1 MANCTYRFTDADG
14 KEQVIEGQAA
24 FKAYLASGG
33 LEHLLPSRAVEKAD
47 EGSPFT
53 VAFSNKQ
60 TPVSEWPETEKHIG
74 RVTSYEAKPGEFIT
88 VLRLANM
95 EGLDNANAAS
105 VEGLYTYLSMVDD
118 RESAAGG
125 EAKDSDTIY
134 AYKVQVPEKG
144 FKEYAAN
151 RGGKA
156 IGLQDEVTGAGRMPA
171 KWGGFWYSFPV
182 GTKAELLGSI
192 PLATARSTLKE
203 MADSDNFD
211 YAGSELGAKALY
223 AAFNTESS
231 PLFSRS
237 QNVPELEPED
247 VLKPST
253 IAAAEAAIKRYK
265 KAEAPDTLTAKQR
278 ADGEALLK
286 PMFDGATRNKAD
298 FDKTL
303 DQIAEGLGGYAK
315 KPGIKGLT
323 RAVTKLITENGNDPT
338 TMKDLLRGTIVVN
351 TFQEAQEAINQIG
364 KAYTFDRIKNRLAV
378 DLTSPDGTVLKGV
391 PLSTGYQDI
400 LTNVTLEDGTVAEI
414 QISTPEMLAA
424 KHLGHEVYA
433 FTREMPESPIKAKMV
448 DLQKQIYSE
457 GYDAYLA
464 REAKALKTRS
474 NSALSTGSP
483 FSRTSEGLRG
493 SGAGN
498 QAVAERQPGATVTGT
513 SFQSKNMVPGG
524 KDLKSKSMSP
534 SIPES
539 IGINVNQDGNNK
551 YADKIVD
558 GEKTLETRASD
569 SLRPYVGK
577 RVAIVRTGEGP
588 AKAIGAV
595 TIGEPIKV
603 TTQKQFDQYR
613 NQTLVP
619 KDSKFDIAPGGVKY
633 LYPLENPVRYE
644 TERDVGQGIV
654 ARKVIVPVTRAAQK
668 NAAASRVDNVSAD
681 RFKRTEQLQ
690 QAVADLQ
697 DGKITRTEYNRMVD
711 QVRPVYPY
719 KEVPAV
725 TAVKDARYA
734 LATGKGQ
741 SPEKAA
747 KYGLPAMTF
756 KQGDWAQ
763 LRLDIPS
770 YQLHDTW
777 VVSVHT
783 PKSTNREVQA
793 AYDAGPVVG
802 YESVAALK
810 DVTFGMNQKAA
821 AKIATGTAKG
831 TIATMLGKWSPISRA
846 DAKARAD
853 AALNDPAWVQ
863 VGMDP
868 FRHSYFYNRDTMQ
881 PIVRADEVIQIGPL
895 VLAKN
900 PGYSEDVDIT
910 GAPFAFSKR
919 EEIVQIADDAARQA
933 VFLQQKAEEA
943 GYKTVDDFVDNDYN
957 KFVEAAKQWREE
969 NPAEMMFQKR
979 QTNPPE
985 LKRWFRDSKAVD
997 ANGEPMVLY
1006 RGEHGESGDMDFQ
1019 SRVASLSFGTK
1030 ELANLY
1036 AEKPN
1041 RFGDRTVNPRVIP
1054 VYVRIENPLINTPN
1068 DPFIELGDVIDKL
1081 GMDVAKS
1088 AAHKL
1093 YDDIYNSG
1101 PWFSTYSE
1109 KYEGI
1114 DALIKKDPEALRNL
1128 YVLAWKFFDDFE
1140 FVNAAKKAGYD
1151 GAIHAEYG
1159 AHSENEQGAEY
1170 KVFDQSQVKSAIG
1183 NNGEFDE
1190 NNPDIRFARKP
1201 LGRETEGWIF
1211 SRDELGRFR
1220 FGAGAKAYRYA
1231 ADVANI
1237 VLGKINL
1244 KPVSPELSRALR
1256 KMRVEID
1263 KAQNLTVDVAKN
1275 LKDLPKQER
1284 DMISD
1289 VIEGELKAGIRPP
1302 KRVLEL
1308 AASMQSIMS
1317 EQTAELVRLGMLS
1330 PQAAGRWDGKY
1341 LPRFYEQKL
1350 GDETKAW
1357 MKAVKNLLARKTTMQ
1372 GIRGSSLKARGMFQN
1387 VPVAELDDWT
1397 NEGWQVRD
1405 DNFDPAVDDT
1415 ITIWRDYTRDE
1426 RDDMGE
1432 IRDAMFRFV
1441 MGYNK
1446 SQRDIALGR
1455 LYENLAANY
1464 GKKREEPG
1472 YVQVP
1477 ATKVED
1483 TMVPRYGK
1491 LAGKWVP
1498 KEILH
1503 QLEGFDQSMQNDL
1516 IKIYLK
1522 GLSMWKEGK
1531 TVLNPVAHAN
1541 NVLSNLTMAHFA
1553 GVSYWDTHKYVG
1565 AIADLVKGKAMV
1577 DEAREAGLFGA
1588 TFDRAELMK
1597 VMPEELKAMAQMT
1610 ESAVARNVDRLWNAL
1625 SLFLRKPMGA
1635 AYGAEDEFFRYMIYR
1650 DARNRGLGVDD
1661 SVDYAQKYIFT
1672 YDDLPKTARIIRD
1685 MPLGL
1690 PFFSYTFKAIPALA
1704 NTALEHPFR
1713 YAAPAVAL
1721 YTANAMMYAMAASLG
1736 GGDDEDWWTVIRRY
1750 MTDEE
1755 FRNKAKAMEKQER
1768 QFLPDWMKGASLSL
1782 GTEKTI
1788 RLGMD
1793 DVTNLPVFLDVS
1805 RIFPG
1810 GDLFD
1815 AHNNAGGVPM
1825 LAPLTPNNPILTS
1838 IVALSYNKDTF
1849 RNKEITL
1856 KTDTDAE
1863 AAQKRAA
1870 WAWKQVTPAI
1880 SLGNTL
1886 FERAMNVIA
1895 NSTGEPV
1902 DVGLAE
1908 YTGIGADGL
1917 PIQPK
1922 YAAMQTV
1929 GIKARP
1935 IDLDTS
1941 EKIQESQTKAMIRDL
1956 DTQMRKLKR
1965 LEGKGAITPETSER
1979 EREKLRQKKQFLKE
1993 GLTVEGEE
2001 KD

>member
-1 MANCTYRFTDADG
+1 
-14 KEQVIEGQAA
+14 
-24 FKAYLASGG
+24 
-33 LEHLLPSRAVEKAD
+33 
-47 EGSPFT
+47 
-53 VAFSNKQ
+53 
-60 TPVSEWPETEKHIG
+60 
-74 RVTSYEAKPGEFIT
+74 
-88 VLRLANM
+88 
-95 EGLDNANAAS
+95 
-105 VEGLYTYLSMVDD
+105 
-118 RESAAGG
+118 
-125 EAKDSDTIY
+125 
-134 AYKVQVPEKG
+134 
-144 FKEYAAN
+144 
-151 RGGKA
+151 
-156 IGLQDEVTGAGRMPA
+156 
-171 KWGGFWYSFPV
+171 
-182 GTKAELLGSI
+182 
-192 PLATARSTLKE
+192 
-203 MADSDNFD
+203 
-211 YAGSELGAKALY
+211 
-223 AAFNTESS
+223 
-231 PLFSRS
+231 
-237 QNVPELEPED
+237 
-247 VLKPST
+247 
-253 IAAAEAAIKRYK
+253 
-265 KAEAPDTLTAKQR
+265 
-278 ADGEALLK
+278 
-286 PMFDGATRNKAD
+286 
-298 FDKTL
+298 
-303 DQIAEGLGGYAK
+303 
-315 KPGIKGLT
+315 
-323 RAVTKLITENGNDPT
+323 
-338 TMKDLLRGTIVVN
+338 
-351 TFQEAQEAINQIG
+351 
-364 KAYTFDRIKNRLAV
+364 
-378 DLTSPDGTVLKGV
+378 
-391 PLSTGYQDI
+391 
-400 LTNVTLEDGTVAEI
+400 
-414 QISTPEMLAA
+414 
-424 KHLGHEVYA
+424 
-433 FTREMPESPIKAKMV
+433 
-448 DLQKQIYSE
+448 
-457 GYDAYLA
+457 
-464 REAKALKTRS
+464 
-474 NSALSTGSP
+474 
-483 FSRTSEGLRG
+483 
-493 SGAGN
+493 
-498 QAVAERQPGATVTGT
+498 
-513 SFQSKNMVPGG
+513 
-524 KDLKSKSMSP
+524 
-534 SIPES
+534 
-539 IGINVNQDGNNK
+539 
-551 YADKIVD
+551 
-558 GEKTLETRASD
+558 
-569 SLRPYVGK
+569 
-577 RVAIVRTGEGP
+577 
-588 AKAIGAV
+588 
-595 TIGEPIKV
+595 
-603 TTQKQFDQYR
+603 
-613 NQTLVP
+613 
-619 KDSKFDIAPGGVKY
+619 
-633 LYPLENPVRYE
+633 
-644 TERDVGQGIV
+644 
-654 ARKVIVPVTRAAQK
+654 
-668 NAAASRVDNVSAD
+668 
-681 RFKRTEQLQ
+681 
-690 QAVADLQ
+690 
-697 DGKITRTEYNRMVD
+697 
-711 QVRPVYPY
+711 
-719 KEVPAV
+719 
-725 TAVKDARYA
+725 
-734 LATGKGQ
+734 
-741 SPEKAA
+741 
-747 KYGLPAMTF
+747 
-756 KQGDWAQ
+756 
-763 LRLDIPS
+763 
-770 YQLHDTW
+770 
-777 VVSVHT
+777 
-783 PKSTNREVQA
+783 
-793 AYDAGPVVG
+793 
-802 YESVAALK
+802 
-810 DVTFGMNQKAA
+810 
-821 AKIATGTAKG
+821 
-831 TIATMLGKWSPISRA
+831 
-846 DAKARAD
+846 
-853 AALNDPAWVQ
+853 
-863 VGMDP
+863 
-868 FRHSYFYNRDTMQ
+868 
-881 PIVRADEVIQIGPL
+881 
-895 VLAKN
+895 
-900 PGYSEDVDIT
+900 
-910 GAPFAFSKR
+910 
-919 EEIVQIADDAARQA
+919 
-933 VFLQQKAEEA
+933 
-943 GYKTVDDFVDNDYN
+943 
-957 KFVEAAKQWREE
+957 
-969 NPAEMMFQKR
+969 
-979 QTNPPE
+979 
-985 LKRWFRDSKAVD
+985 
-997 ANGEPMVLY
+997 
-1006 RGEHGESGDMDFQ
+1006 
-1019 SRVASLSFGTK
+1019 
-1030 ELANLY
+1030 
-1036 AEKPN
+1036 
-1041 RFGDRTVNPRVIP
+1041 
-1054 VYVRIENPLINTPN
+1054 
-1068 DPFIELGDVIDKL
+1068 
-1081 GMDVAKS
+1081 
-1088 AAHKL
+1088 
-1093 YDDIYNSG
+1093 
-1101 PWFSTYSE
+1101 
-1109 KYEGI
+1109 
-1114 DALIKKDPEALRNL
+1114 
-1128 YVLAWKFFDDFE
+1128 
-1140 FVNAAKKAGYD
+1140 
-1151 GAIHAEYG
+1151 
-1159 AHSENEQGAEY
+1159 
-1170 KVFDQSQVKSAIG
+1170 
-1183 NNGEFDE
+1183 
-1190 NNPDIRFARKP
+1190 
-1201 LGRETEGWIF
+1201 
-1211 SRDELGRFR
+1211 
-1220 FGAGAKAYRYA
+1220 
-1231 ADVANI
+1231 
-1237 VLGKINL
+1237 
-1244 KPVSPELSRALR
+1244 
-1256 KMRVEID
+1256 
-1263 KAQNLTVDVAKN
+1263 
-1275 LKDLPKQER
+1275 
-1284 DMISD
+1284 MISD

-1308 AASMQSIMS
+1308 AASMKSIMS
-1317 EQTAELVRLGMLS
+1317 EQTAELVRLGLLS

-1415 ITIWRDYTRDE
+1415 ITVWRDYSRKE

-1446 SQRDIALGR
+1446 TQRDISLGR
-1455 LYENLAANY
+1455 LYENLATNY

-1965 LEGKGAITPETSER
+1965 LEGIGAITPKTSER

>member
-14 KEQVIEGQAA
+14 NKRVIEGQAA
-24 FKAYLASGG
+24 FKAYLADGG
-33 LEHLLPSRAVEKAD
+33 LEYLLPGAAVSLSAKQKEPIYTHVVVDPQNNNKVMGRYQSASAARLGRD
-47 EGSPFT
+47 KLDNKYGGYRYQVQTIETGEP
-53 VAFSNKQ
+53 AFSQ
-60 TPVSEWPETEKHIG
+60 
-74 RVTSYEAKPGEFIT
+74 RVPK
-88 VLRLANM
+88 
-95 EGLDNANAAS
+95 
-105 VEGLYTYLSMVDD
+105 
-118 RESAAGG
+118 
-125 EAKDSDTIY
+125 
-134 AYKVQVPEKG
+134 
-144 FKEYAAN
+144 
-151 RGGKA
+151 
-156 IGLQDEVTGAGRMPA
+156 
-171 KWGGFWYSFPV
+171 
-182 GTKAELLGSI
+182 
-192 PLATARSTLKE
+192 
-203 MADSDNFD
+203 
-211 YAGSELGAKALY
+211 
-223 AAFNTESS
+223 
-231 PLFSRS
+231 
-237 QNVPELEPED
+237 LEPKD

-253 IAAAEAAIKRYK
+253 LAAAEAAIAKYK
-265 KAEAPDTLTAKQR
+265 KAETPDTLTAKQR
-278 ADGEALLK
+278 ADGAATLQPL
-286 PMFDGATRNKAD
+286 FDAATRNKAD
-298 FDKTL
+298 FDNTL

-315 KPGIKGLT
+315 KPGIKSVA

-364 KAYTFDRIKNRLAV
+364 KVYSFDRIKNRLAV
-378 DLTSPDGTVLKGV
+378 DLTSPDGAVLEGV

-400 LTNVTLEDGTVAEI
+400 LTNVTLEDGSIAEI

-424 KHLGHEVYA
+424 KNLGHDIYA
-433 FTREMPESPIKAKMV
+433 FEREMPNSPVKTKMV

-457 GYDAYLA
+457 GYSGYLA

-474 NSALSTGSP
+474 KAALSTGSA

-498 QAVAERQPGATVTGT
+498 QAVAESQLGATVTGT
-513 SFQSKNMVPGG
+513 SFQSKNIVPGG

-603 TTQKQFDQYR
+603 TTQKQFDKYR
-613 NQTLVP
+613 DQTLVP

-668 NAAASRVDNVSAD
+668 NAAASRVGNVSAD

-831 TIATMLGKWSPISRA
+831 TIATMLGKWSPISKA

-853 AALNDPAWVQ
+853 AAINDPAWVQ

-900 PGYSEDVDIT
+900 ATYSEDADIT

-943 GYKTVDDFVDNDYN
+943 GYETVDDFVDNDYN
-957 KFVEAAKQWREE
+957 KFVEAAAQWREE

-979 QTNPPE
+979 Q
-985 LKRWFRDSKAVD
+985 
-997 ANGEPMVLY
+997 
-1006 RGEHGESGDMDFQ
+1006 
-1019 SRVASLSFGTK
+1019 
-1030 ELANLY
+1030 
-1036 AEKPN
+1036 
-1041 RFGDRTVNPRVIP
+1041 P
-1054 VYVRIENPLINTPN
+1054 V
-1068 DPFIELGDVIDKL
+1068 
-1081 GMDVAKS
+1081 
-1088 AAHKL
+1088 
-1093 YDDIYNSG
+1093 
-1101 PWFSTYSE
+1101 
-1109 KYEGI
+1109 
-1114 DALIKKDPEALRNL
+1114 
-1128 YVLAWKFFDDFE
+1128 
-1140 FVNAAKKAGYD
+1140 
-1151 GAIHAEYG
+1151 
-1159 AHSENEQGAEY
+1159 
-1170 KVFDQSQVKSAIG
+1170 
-1183 NNGEFDE
+1183 
-1190 NNPDIRFARKP
+1190 
-1201 LGRETEGWIF
+1201 GRETEGWIF

-1231 ADVANI
+1231 ADIANI
-1237 VLGKINL
+1237 VLDKINL
-1244 KPVSPELSRALR
+1244 KPISPELSRALR
-1256 KMRVEID
+1256 KMKVEVE
-1263 KAQNLTVDVAKN
+1263 KAQNLTADVAKN

-1284 DMISD
+1284 EMISD
-1289 VIEGELKAGIRPP
+1289 VIEGELKKGAMPP
-1302 KRVLEL
+1302 QRVLDL

-1357 MKAVKNLLARKTTMQ
+1357 AKAVKGLLGRKKTMQ

-1387 VPVAELDDWT
+1387 VPVNDLDDWT

-1415 ITIWRDYTRDE
+1415 ITIWRDYTRQE

-1455 LYENLAANY
+1455 LYENLASGY
-1464 GKKREEPG
+1464 GSKREQPG

-1483 TMVPRYGK
+1483 TMVPMYGK
-1491 LAGKWVP
+1491 LAGMWVP
-1498 KEILH
+1498 KEVLD
-1503 QLEGFDQSMQNDL
+1503 QLSTFDQSMQNDL
-1516 IKIYLK
+1516 TKMYLK

-1565 AIADLVKGKAMV
+1565 AIADLVQGKDMV
-1577 DEAREAGLFGA
+1577 QEASDAGLFGG
-1588 TFDRAELMK
+1588 TFNRAELMK
-1597 VMPEELKAMAQMT
+1597 VLPEELKAMAQMT
-1610 ESAVARNVDRLWNAL
+1610 GSVVGRNVDRLWNAL
-1625 SLFLRKPMGA
+1625 SLFLRKPMGT
-1635 AYGAEDEFFRYMIYR
+1635 AYEAEDQFFRYLIYR
-1650 DARNRGLGVDD
+1650 DARNRGLDVDD
-1661 SVDYAQKYIFT
+1661 AVDYAQKYIFT
-1672 YDDLPKTARIIRD
+1672 YDDLPKTARVIRD
-1685 MPLGL
+1685 MPVGL

-1721 YTANAMMYAMAASLG
+1721 YTANALMYAMAASLG
-1736 GGDDEDWWTVIRRY
+1736 GGEDEDWWTVIRRY

-1755 FRNKAKAMEKQER
+1755 FRNKTKEMEKQER
-1768 QFLPDWMKGASLSL
+1768 QFLPTWMKGASLSL

-1793 DVTNLPVFLDVS
+1793 DLTNLPVFLDVS

-1815 AHNNAGGVPM
+1815 AHNNAGGIPL
-1825 LAPLTPNNPILTS
+1825 LAPLTPNNPVLTS
-1838 IVALSYNKDTF
+1838 AAAMLFNKDTF
-1849 RNKEITL
+1849 RNKDIVL
-1856 KTDTDAE
+1856 KTDTDME
-1863 AAQKRAA
+1863 AAQKRLA
-1870 WAWKQVTPAI
+1870 WTWKQVTPAI
-1880 SLGNTL
+1880 AVGNTH

-1895 NSTGEPV
+1895 NSTGQPV
-1902 DVGLAE
+1902 NVGLAE
-1908 YTGIGADGL
+1908 YTGIGPDGL
-1917 PIQPK
+1917 PIQAK
-1922 YAAMQTV
+1922 YATMQTV
-1929 GIKARP
+1929 GVKARP

-1941 EKIQESQTKAMIRDL
+1941 EKIQASQTKAMIRDL
-1956 DTQMRKLKR
+1956 DTQIRKLKR
-1965 LEGKGAITPETSER
+1965 LEGKGAISPETA
-1979 EREKLRQKKQFLKE
+1979 EREKEKLKQKKQFLKE

-2001 KD
+2001 KE

>member
-1 MANCTYRFTDADG
+1 MANCTYRFTDANG
-14 KEQVIEGQAA
+14 KSRVINGQAA

-33 LEHLLPSRAVEKAD
+33 LEYLLPGTAIAPALSKRQ
-47 EGSPFT
+47 T
-53 VAFSNKQ
+53 VPK
-60 TPVSEWPETEKHIG
+60 
-74 RVTSYEAKPGEFIT
+74 
-88 VLRLANM
+88 
-95 EGLDNANAAS
+95 
-105 VEGLYTYLSMVDD
+105 
-118 RESAAGG
+118 
-125 EAKDSDTIY
+125 
-134 AYKVQVPEKG
+134 
-144 FKEYAAN
+144 
-151 RGGKA
+151 
-156 IGLQDEVTGAGRMPA
+156 
-171 KWGGFWYSFPV
+171 
-182 GTKAELLGSI
+182 
-192 PLATARSTLKE
+192 
-203 MADSDNFD
+203 
-211 YAGSELGAKALY
+211 
-223 AAFNTESS
+223 
-231 PLFSRS
+231 
-237 QNVPELEPED
+237 LEPED

-253 IAAAEAAIKRYK
+253 VAAAEAAIKKYK
-265 KAEAPDTLTAKQR
+265 KAEPPDPLTPAER
-278 ADGEALLK
+278 AYGMNILQSA
-286 PMFDGATRNKAD
+286 FDAADRNKAN
-298 FDKTL
+298 FDKAL
-303 DQIAEGLGGYAK
+303 DQIAKGLGGYAK
-315 KPGIKGLT
+315 KPSNKKPY
-323 RAVTKLITENGNDPT
+323 RAVTKLALEQDWKADTL
-338 TMKDLLRGTIVVN
+338 KDLLRGTIAVS
-351 TFQEAQEAINQIG
+351 TFEEAQAAIDAIA
-364 KAYTFDRIKNRLAV
+364 KVYKFDRIKNRLMA
-378 DLTSPDGTVLKGV
+378 DLTDPDGNPVQGK
-391 PLSTGYQDI
+391 PMPTGYQDV
-400 LTNVTLEDGTVAEI
+400 LTNVVLEDGTIAEI

-424 KHLGHEVYA
+424 KHLGHDIYA
-433 FTREMPESPIKAKMV
+433 FEREMPESPVKAKMV
-448 DLQKQIYSE
+448 DLQKLIYGEAFGAYE
-457 GYDAYLA
+457 GRA
-464 REAKALKTRS
+464 AKALKTRA
-474 NSALSTGSP
+474 NSALSTSSP

-493 SGAGN
+493 EGVGV
-498 QAVAERQPGATVTGT
+498 QAVAVRQSEETVTGT
-513 SFQSKNMVPGG
+513 SDTSKNMVPGG

-558 GEKTLETRASD
+558 GKKTLETRASD

-603 TTQKQFDQYR
+603 TTQKQFDKYR
-613 NQTLVP
+613 DQSLVP

-654 ARKVIVPVTRAAQK
+654 ARKVVVPVTRAAQK
-668 NAAASRVDNVSAD
+668 NAAASRVGNVSAD

-697 DGKITRTEYNRMVD
+697 DGKLTRTEYNRMVD

-831 TIATMLGKWSPISRA
+831 TIATMLGKWSPISKA

-853 AALNDPAWVQ
+853 AAINDPAWVQ

-900 PGYSEDVDIT
+900 ATYSEDADIT

-943 GYKTVDDFVDNDYN
+943 GYETVDDFVDNDYN
-957 KFVEAAKQWREE
+957 KFVEAAAQWREE

-979 QTNPPE
+979 QTDTPE
-985 LKRWFRDSKAVD
+985 FKRWFGDSKVVD
-997 ANGEPMVLY
+997 DQGKPLVVYHGGFDDITEFRPTAYFGDKETANQFADEEY
-1006 RGEHGESGDMDFQ
+1006 RGWERLAEGE
-1019 SRVASLSFGTK
+1019 R
-1030 ELANLY
+1030 
-1036 AEKPN
+1036 PN
-1041 RFGDRTVNPRVIP
+1041 VMP
-1054 VYVRIENPLINTPN
+1054 VYLSLQNPKILTTEEDYDKYVQDTDIDPDFWKSKGFDSLIYAPDGNFA
-1068 DPFIELGDVIDKL
+1068 DPDAYF
-1081 GMDVAKS
+1081 VAFKPTQ
-1088 AAHKL
+1088 
-1093 YDDIYNSG
+1093 I
-1101 PWFSTYSE
+1101 
-1109 KYEGI
+1109 
-1114 DALIKKDPEALRNL
+1114 
-1128 YVLAWKFFDDFE
+1128 
-1140 FVNAAKKAGYD
+1140 
-1151 GAIHAEYG
+1151 
-1159 AHSENEQGAEY
+1159 
-1170 KVFDQSQVKSAIG
+1170 KSAIG
-1183 NNGEFDE
+1183 NTGAFDE
-1190 NNPDIRFARKP
+1190 TNPDIRFARRP
-1201 LGRETEGWIF
+1201 VGLETEGWIF

-1231 ADVANI
+1231 ADIANL
-1237 VLGKINL
+1237 VLDKINL
-1244 KPVSPELSRALR
+1244 KPISPELSRALR
-1256 KMRVEID
+1256 KMKVEVE

-1284 DMISD
+1284 EMISD
-1289 VIEGELKAGIRPP
+1289 VIEGELKKGALPP
-1302 KRVLEL
+1302 QRVLDL

-1357 MKAVKNLLARKTTMQ
+1357 AKAVKGLLGRKKTMQ

-1387 VPVAELDDWT
+1387 VPVNDLDDWT

-1405 DNFDPAVDDT
+1405 DNFDPAIDDT
-1415 ITIWRDYTRDE
+1415 ITVWRDYTRNE

-1455 LYENLAANY
+1455 LYENLASGY
-1464 GKKREEPG
+1464 GSKREQPG

-1483 TMVPRYGK
+1483 TMVPMYGK
-1491 LAGKWVP
+1491 LAGMWVP
-1498 KEILH
+1498 KEVLD
-1503 QLEGFDQSMQNDL
+1503 QLSTFDQSMQNDL
-1516 IKIYLK
+1516 TKMYLK

-1565 AIADLVKGKAMV
+1565 AIADLVQGKDMV
-1577 DEAREAGLFGA
+1577 QEASDAGLFGG
-1588 TFDRAELMK
+1588 TFNRAELMR
-1597 VMPEELKAMAQMT
+1597 VLPEELKAMAQMT
-1610 ESAVARNVDRLWNAL
+1610 GSVVGRNVDRLWNAL
-1625 SLFLRKPMGA
+1625 SLFLRKPMGT
-1635 AYGAEDEFFRYMIYR
+1635 AYEAEDQFFRYLIYR
-1650 DARNRGLGVDD
+1650 DARNRGLDVDD

-1672 YDDLPKTARIIRD
+1672 YDDLPKAARIIRD
-1685 MPLGL
+1685 MPVGL

-1721 YTANAMMYAMAASLG
+1721 YTANALMYAMAASLG
-1736 GGDDEDWWTVIRRY
+1736 GGEDEDWWTVIRRY

-1755 FRNKAKAMEKQER
+1755 FRNKTKEMEKQER
-1768 QFLPDWMKGASLSL
+1768 QFLPEWMKGASLSL

-1793 DVTNLPVFLDVS
+1793 DLTNLPVFLDVS

-1815 AHNNAGGVPM
+1815 AHNNAGGVPL
-1825 LAPLTPNNPILTS
+1825 LAPLTPNNPILTT
-1838 IVALSYNKDTF
+1838 AAAMLFNKDTF
-1849 RNKEITL
+1849 RNKDIVL
-1856 KTDTDAE
+1856 KTDTDME
-1863 AAQKRAA
+1863 AAQKRLA
-1870 WAWKQVTPAI
+1870 WTWKQVTPAI
-1880 SLGNTL
+1880 AVGNTH

-1895 NSTGEPV
+1895 NSTGQPV
-1902 DVGLAE
+1902 NVGLAE

-1922 YAAMQTV
+1922 YATMQTV
-1929 GIKARP
+1929 GVKARP

-1941 EKIQESQTKAMIRDL
+1941 EKIQASQTKAMIRDL
-1956 DTQMRKLKR
+1956 DTQIRKLKR
-1965 LEGKGAITPETSER
+1965 LEGKGAISPETAER
-1979 EREKLRQKKQFLKE
+1979 EKEKLRQKKQFLKE

>member
-14 KEQVIEGQAA
+14 NKRVIEGQAA
-24 FKAYLASGG
+24 FKAYLADGG
-33 LEHLLPSRAVEKAD
+33 LEYLLPGTAVNKAD

-60 TPVSEWPETEKHIG
+60 TPVSEWPRNETADE
-74 RVTSYEAKPGEFIT
+74 YEAKPGDYIT
-88 VLRLANM
+88 VFRLANLA
-95 EGLDNANAAS
+95 GLDNVNAANLD
-105 VEGLYTYLSMVDD
+105 GLYEYLAMLDD
-118 RESAAGG
+118 YEKPSTAGS
-125 EAKDSDTIY
+125 EDSDIIY
-134 AYKVQVPEKG
+134 AYKTRVPKNG
-144 FKEYAAN
+144 FGKYDQI
-151 RGGKA
+151 RGGK
-156 IGLQDEVTGAGRMPA
+156 IDQNGNGKAGRLLTRY
-171 KWGGFWYSFPV
+171 GGFWYSFPQ
-182 GTKAELLGSI
+182 GTEAEQLMTIS
-192 PLATARSTLKE
+192 LADVRATLKAGTASTPDE
-203 MADSDNFD
+203 IAEYERKKAAGENPFPASSGSDNFD
-211 YAGSELGAKALY
+211 YVGGDKGIAALRKAFADAGAPA
-223 AAFNTESS
+223 
-231 PLFSRS
+231 FSRFQS
-237 QNVPELEPED
+237 VPKLEPKD
-247 VLKPST
+247 VLTPST
-253 IAAAEAAIKRYK
+253 IAAAEAAIKQYK
-265 KAEAPDTLTAKQR
+265 KAEAPDTLTPEER
-278 ADGEALLK
+278 AFGEQLLQ
-286 PMFDGATRNKAD
+286 PLFDGAKRNKAS
-298 FDKTL
+298 FDDTL
-303 DQIAEGLGGYAK
+303 DRIAEELGGYAK
-315 KPGIKGLT
+315 KPDIKSSG
-323 RAVTKLITENGNDPT
+323 RAVTKLVVENFWKRDE
-338 TMKDLLRGTIVVN
+338 MKDLLRGTIAVS
-351 TFQEAQEAINQIG
+351 TFEDAQAAIDAIG
-364 KAYTFDRIKNRLAV
+364 KVYKFDRIKNRLMV
-378 DLTSPDGTVLKGV
+378 DLSDPKGETIKGK
-391 PLSTGYQDI
+391 PLPTGYQDV
-400 LTNVTLEDGTVAEI
+400 LTNVVLADGTVAEI

-424 KHLGHEVYA
+424 KNLGHEIYA
-433 FTREMPESPIKAKMV
+433 FEREMPESPVKAKMV
-448 DLQKQIYSE
+448 DLQKLIYGE
-457 GYDAYLA
+457 GFGAYEGRA
-464 REAKALKTRS
+464 AKALKTRA
-474 NSALSTGSP
+474 NSALSTGSA

-493 SGAGN
+493 SGSGP
-498 QAVAERQPGATVTGT
+498 QAVAVRQSEETVTGT
-513 SFQSKNMVPGG
+513 PFQSKNIVPGG

-613 NQTLVP
+613 DQSLVP

-654 ARKVIVPVTRAAQK
+654 SRKVMVPVTRAAQK
-668 NAAASRVDNVSAD
+668 NAAASRVADVSAD

-690 QAVADLQ
+690 KAVTDLQ

-719 KEVPAV
+719 KELPKLT
-725 TAVKDARYA
+725 TASEARYA
-734 LATGKGQ
+734 LANGRGQ

-747 KYGLPAMTF
+747 KYSLPSKTLKA
-756 KQGDWAQ
+756 GDWAQ

-770 YQLHDTW
+770 YQENNAF

-821 AKIATGTAKG
+821 AKIATGSAKG
-831 TIATMLGKWSPISRA
+831 TIATVLGKWKPISNAAAAVR
-846 DAKARAD
+846 AKAAMK
-853 AALNDPAWVQ
+853 DPAWVQ
-863 VGMDP
+863 IGMDP

-881 PIVRADEVIQIGPL
+881 PIVSADEVIQIGPL

-900 PGYSEDVDIT
+900 ATYSEDADIT

-919 EEIVQIADDAARQA
+919 EEIVQIADDAARQE

-943 GYKTVDDFVDNDYN
+943 GYKNIDDFVDQDYD
-957 KFVEAAKQWREE
+957 KFVQAAEQWREE

-979 QTNPPE
+979 Q
-985 LKRWFRDSKAVD
+985 
-997 ANGEPMVLY
+997 
-1006 RGEHGESGDMDFQ
+1006 
-1019 SRVASLSFGTK
+1019 
-1030 ELANLY
+1030 
-1036 AEKPN
+1036 
-1041 RFGDRTVNPRVIP
+1041 P
-1054 VYVRIENPLINTPN
+1054 V
-1068 DPFIELGDVIDKL
+1068 
-1081 GMDVAKS
+1081 
-1088 AAHKL
+1088 
-1093 YDDIYNSG
+1093 
-1101 PWFSTYSE
+1101 
-1109 KYEGI
+1109 
-1114 DALIKKDPEALRNL
+1114 
-1128 YVLAWKFFDDFE
+1128 
-1140 FVNAAKKAGYD
+1140 
-1151 GAIHAEYG
+1151 
-1159 AHSENEQGAEY
+1159 
-1170 KVFDQSQVKSAIG
+1170 
-1183 NNGEFDE
+1183 
-1190 NNPDIRFARKP
+1190 
-1201 LGRETEGWIF
+1201 GRETPGWIF

-1220 FGAGAKAYRYA
+1220 NGAGAKAYRYA
-1231 ADVANI
+1231 ADITND
-1237 VLGKINL
+1237 VLQVVRA
-1244 KPVSPELSRALR
+1244 KPVSPELSRAMR
-1256 KMRVEID
+1256 KMKVEID

-1275 LKDLPKQER
+1275 LKELSKQER
-1284 DMISD
+1284 EMISD

-1308 AASMQSIMS
+1308 AASMQSIMA
-1317 EQTAELVRLGMLS
+1317 EQTAELVSLGMLS

-1341 LPRFYEQKL
+1341 LPRFYESKL
-1350 GDETKAW
+1350 KDETKAW
-1357 MKAVKNLLARKTTMQ
+1357 MKAAKGLLARKTTMQ
-1372 GIRGSSLKARGMFQN
+1372 GVTGNSLKARGMFQN
-1387 VPVAELDDWT
+1387 VLVSELDNWT
-1397 NEGWQVRD
+1397 TIGWEVRD

-1415 ITIWRDYTRDE
+1415 ITIWRDYTRQE

-1455 LYENLAANY
+1455 LYENLATNY

-1472 YVQVP
+1472 HVKVP
-1477 ATKVED
+1477 DTKIED

-1498 KEILH
+1498 KEILD

-1516 IKIYLK
+1516 IKMYLK

-1565 AIADLVKGKAMV
+1565 SLRDLVKGSAMV
-1577 DEAREAGLFGA
+1577 DEARDAGLFGG
-1588 TFDRAELMK
+1588 TFNRAELLK
-1597 VMPEELKAMAQMT
+1597 VLPEELKAMAQMS
-1610 ESAVARNVDRLWNAL
+1610 ESVAGRNVDRLWNAL
-1625 SLFLRKPMGA
+1625 SLFLRKPMGV
-1635 AYGAEDEFFRYMIYR
+1635 AYDAEDQFFRYMIYR
-1650 DARNRGLGVDD
+1650 EARNRGLDVDD
-1661 SVDYAQKYIFT
+1661 SVDYAQKFIFT

-1690 PFFSYTFKAIPALA
+1690 PFFSYTFKVIPILA
-1704 NTALEHPFR
+1704 QTALEHPFR

-1721 YTANAMMYAMAASLG
+1721 YTVNAMMYAMAASLG

-1755 FRNKAKAMEKQER
+1755 FRNKAKDMEKQER
-1768 QFLPDWMKGASLSL
+1768 QFLPEWMKGASLSL

-1793 DVTNLPVFLDVS
+1793 DLTNLPVFLDVS

-1815 AHNNAGGVPM
+1815 AHNNAGGVPL
-1825 LAPLTPNNPILTS
+1825 LAPLMPNSPVLTS
-1838 IVALSYNKDTF
+1838 AFAILGNKDTF
-1849 RNKEITL
+1849 RNKEIVL

-1863 AAQKRAA
+1863 AAQKRLA
-1870 WAWKQVTPAI
+1870 WAWKQFTPAI
-1880 SLGNTL
+1880 AVGNTH

-1895 NSTGEPV
+1895 NSTGQPV
-1902 DVGLAE
+1902 NVGLAE

-1941 EKIQESQTKAMIRDL
+1941 EKIQASQTKAMIRDL

>member
-14 KEQVIEGQAA
+14 NKRVIEGQAA
-24 FKAYLASGG
+24 FKAYLADGG
-33 LEHLLPSRAVEKAD
+33 LEYLLPGTVVAPALSKRQAVPK
-47 EGSPFT
+47 
-53 VAFSNKQ
+53 
-60 TPVSEWPETEKHIG
+60 
-74 RVTSYEAKPGEFIT
+74 
-88 VLRLANM
+88 
-95 EGLDNANAAS
+95 
-105 VEGLYTYLSMVDD
+105 
-118 RESAAGG
+118 
-125 EAKDSDTIY
+125 
-134 AYKVQVPEKG
+134 
-144 FKEYAAN
+144 
-151 RGGKA
+151 
-156 IGLQDEVTGAGRMPA
+156 
-171 KWGGFWYSFPV
+171 
-182 GTKAELLGSI
+182 
-192 PLATARSTLKE
+192 
-203 MADSDNFD
+203 
-211 YAGSELGAKALY
+211 
-223 AAFNTESS
+223 
-231 PLFSRS
+231 
-237 QNVPELEPED
+237 LEPKD

-253 IAAAEAAIKRYK
+253 LAAAEAAIAKYK

-278 ADGEALLK
+278 TDGAATLQPL
-286 PMFDGATRNKAD
+286 FDAATRNKAD
-298 FDKTL
+298 FDNTL

-315 KPGIKGLT
+315 KPGIKSVA
-323 RAVTKLITENGNDPT
+323 RAVTKLITENGNDPA

-364 KAYTFDRIKNRLAV
+364 KVYSFDRIKNRLAV
-378 DLTSPDGTVLKGV
+378 DLTSPDGAVLKGV

-400 LTNVTLEDGTVAEI
+400 LTNVTLEDGSIAEI

-424 KHLGHEVYA
+424 KNLGHNIYA
-433 FTREMPESPIKAKMV
+433 FEREMPNSPVKTKMV

-457 GYDAYLA
+457 GYSGYLA

-474 NSALSTGSP
+474 KPALSTGSA

-498 QAVAERQPGATVTGT
+498 QAVAESQLGATVTGT
-513 SFQSKNMVPGG
+513 SFQSKNIVPGG
-524 KDLKSKSMSP
+524 KDLKSKSISP

-595 TIGEPIKV
+595 TIGKPIKV

-613 NQTLVP
+613 NQSLVP

-654 ARKVIVPVTRAAQK
+654 SRKVMVPVTRAAQK
-668 NAAASRVDNVSAD
+668 NAAASRVADVSAD

-690 QAVADLQ
+690 KAVTDLQ

-711 QVRPVYPY
+711 QLRPVYPY
-719 KEVPAV
+719 KELPKLT
-725 TAVKDARYA
+725 TASEARYA
-734 LATGKGQ
+734 LANGRGQ

-747 KYGLPAMTF
+747 KYSLPSKTLKA
-756 KQGDWAQ
+756 GDWAQ

-770 YQLHDTW
+770 YQENDAF

-783 PKSTNREVQA
+783 PKSTNRAVQA

-802 YESVAALK
+802 YESVGALT

-831 TIATMLGKWSPISRA
+831 TIATVLGKWKPISNAAAAVR
-846 DAKARAD
+846 AKAAMK
-853 AALNDPAWVQ
+853 DPAWVQ
-863 VGMDP
+863 IGMDP

-881 PIVRADEVIQIGPL
+881 PIVSADEVIQIGPL

-900 PGYSEDVDIT
+900 ATYSEDADIT

-933 VFLQQKAEEA
+933 AFLQQKAEEA

-957 KFVEAAKQWREE
+957 KFVEAAAQWREE

-979 QTNPPE
+979 QTDTPE
-985 LKRWFRDSKAVD
+985 FKRWFKDSKVVD
-997 ANGEPMVLY
+997 ANGNPMVMY
-1006 RGEHGESGDMDFQ
+1006 RGQ
-1019 SRVASLSFGTK
+1019 RRVAKPDRFVMTQGRALPSFASDPDVANVYALQLDTLNYGKGSNIMPVFLSMQKPLDIRSAGEEITLDELMEKLNWDFSIENGLKNEKPVIGYGDLADALEDLDELIYSTNAEFK
-1030 ELANLY
+1030 IDAANAKGYRIKSFEKLADAITEWGEAGEIDSIELALTDVTFDTY
-1036 AEKPN
+1036 
-1041 RFGDRTVNPRVIP
+1041 
-1054 VYVRIENPLINTPN
+1054 L
-1068 DPFIELGDVIDKL
+1068 LGDSEGLIRL
-1081 GMDVAKS
+1081 IEKS
-1088 AAHKL
+1088 
-1093 YDDIYNSG
+1093 
-1101 PWFSTYSE
+1101 
-1109 KYEGI
+1109 
-1114 DALIKKDPEALRNL
+1114 
-1128 YVLAWKFFDDFE
+1128 
-1140 FVNAAKKAGYD
+1140 GYD
-1151 GAIHAEYG
+1151 GIIH
-1159 AHSENEQGAEY
+1159 
-1170 KVFDQSQVKSAIG
+1170 KDVFDVGAAYYPGDKTKLEEGLGGGSVIDTYRPLEQTQIKSAIG
-1183 NNGEFDE
+1183 NRGTFDE
-1190 NNPDIRFARKP
+1190 TNPDIRFARRP
-1201 LGRETEGWIF
+1201 VGRETEGWIF

-1231 ADVANI
+1231 ADVANL
-1237 VLGKINL
+1237 VLDKINL

-1256 KMRVEID
+1256 KMKVEVE

-1284 DMISD
+1284 EMISD
-1289 VIEGELKAGIRPP
+1289 VIEGELKKGAMPP
-1302 KRVLEL
+1302 QRVLDL

-1350 GDETKAW
+1350 GEETKAW
-1357 MKAVKNLLARKTTMQ
+1357 AKAVKGLLGRKKTMQ

-1387 VPVAELDDWT
+1387 VPVNELDDWT

-1415 ITIWRDYTRDE
+1415 ITVWRDYTRDE

-1455 LYENLAANY
+1455 LYENLASGY
-1464 GKKREEPG
+1464 GSKREQPG

-1483 TMVPRYGK
+1483 TMVPMYGK
-1491 LAGKWVP
+1491 LSGMWVP
-1498 KEILH
+1498 KEVLD
-1503 QLEGFDQSMQNDL
+1503 QLSAFDQSMQNDL
-1516 IKIYLK
+1516 TKMYLK

-1565 AIADLVKGKAMV
+1565 AIADLVRGKDMV
-1577 DEAREAGLFGA
+1577 QEASDAGLFGG
-1588 TFDRAELMK
+1588 TFNRAELLK
-1597 VMPEELKAMAQMT
+1597 VLPEELKAMAQMT
-1610 ESAVARNVDRLWNAL
+1610 ESAVGRNVDRLWNAL
-1625 SLFLRKPMGA
+1625 SLFLRKPMGV
-1635 AYGAEDEFFRYMIYR
+1635 AYDAEDQFFRYLIYR
-1650 DARNRGLGVDD
+1650 DARNRGLDVDD
-1661 SVDYAQKYIFT
+1661 SIDYAQKYIFT
-1672 YDDLPKTARIIRD
+1672 YDDLPKAARIIRD
-1685 MPLGL
+1685 MPVGL

-1721 YTANAMMYAMAASLG
+1721 YTANALMYAMAASLG

-1755 FRNKAKAMEKQER
+1755 FRNKAKDMEKQER
-1768 QFLPDWMKGASLSL
+1768 QFLPEWMKGASLSL

-1793 DVTNLPVFLDVS
+1793 DLTNLPVFLDVS

-1815 AHNNAGGVPM
+1815 AHNNAGGVPL
-1825 LAPLTPNNPILTS
+1825 LAPLTPNNPILTT
-1838 IVALSYNKDTF
+1838 AAAMLFNKDTF
-1849 RNKEITL
+1849 RNKDIVL

-1863 AAQKRAA
+1863 AAQKRLA
-1870 WAWKQVTPAI
+1870 WTWKQVSPAI
-1880 SLGNTL
+1880 AVGNTH

-1895 NSTGEPV
+1895 NSTGQPV

-1941 EKIQESQTKAMIRDL
+1941 EKIQASQTKAMIRDL
-1956 DTQMRKLKR
+1956 DTQIRKLKR
-1965 LEGKGAITPETSER
+1965 LEGKGAITPEASER
-1979 EREKLRQKKQFLKE
+1979 EREKLKQKKQFLKE

>member
-14 KEQVIEGQAA
+14 NKRVIEGQAA
-24 FKAYLASGG
+24 FKAYLADGG
-33 LEHLLPSRAVEKAD
+33 LEYLLPGTVVAPALSKRQAVPK
-47 EGSPFT
+47 
-53 VAFSNKQ
+53 
-60 TPVSEWPETEKHIG
+60 
-74 RVTSYEAKPGEFIT
+74 
-88 VLRLANM
+88 
-95 EGLDNANAAS
+95 
-105 VEGLYTYLSMVDD
+105 
-118 RESAAGG
+118 
-125 EAKDSDTIY
+125 
-134 AYKVQVPEKG
+134 
-144 FKEYAAN
+144 
-151 RGGKA
+151 
-156 IGLQDEVTGAGRMPA
+156 
-171 KWGGFWYSFPV
+171 
-182 GTKAELLGSI
+182 
-192 PLATARSTLKE
+192 
-203 MADSDNFD
+203 
-211 YAGSELGAKALY
+211 
-223 AAFNTESS
+223 
-231 PLFSRS
+231 
-237 QNVPELEPED
+237 LEPED
-247 VLKPST
+247 VLRPST
-253 IAAAEAAIKRYK
+253 VAAAEAAIKKYK
-265 KAEAPDTLTAKQR
+265 KAEPPDPLTPAER
-278 ADGEALLK
+278 AYGMDILQGA
-286 PMFDGATRNKAD
+286 FDAADRNKAN

-315 KPGIKGLT
+315 KPSNKKPY
-323 RAVTKLITENGNDPT
+323 RAVTKLALEQDWKADTL
-338 TMKDLLRGTIVVN
+338 KDLLRGTIAVS
-351 TFQEAQEAINQIG
+351 TFEEAQAAIDAIA
-364 KAYTFDRIKNRLAV
+364 KVYKFDRIKNRLMA
-378 DLTSPDGTVLKGV
+378 DLTDPDGNPVQGK
-391 PLSTGYQDI
+391 PMPTGYQDV
-400 LTNVTLEDGTVAEI
+400 LTNVVLEDGTIAEI

-424 KHLGHEVYA
+424 KHLGHDIYA
-433 FTREMPESPIKAKMV
+433 FEREMPESPVKAKMV
-448 DLQKQIYSE
+448 DLQKLIYGE
-457 GYDAYLA
+457 AFGRYEVRA
-464 REAKALKTRS
+464 AKALKTRA
-474 NSALSTGSP
+474 NSALSTSSP

-493 SGAGN
+493 EGVGV
-498 QAVAERQPGATVTGT
+498 QAVAVRQSEETVTGT
-513 SFQSKNMVPGG
+513 SDTSKNMVPGG

-558 GEKTLETRASD
+558 GKKTLETRASD

-613 NQTLVP
+613 DQSLVP

-654 ARKVIVPVTRAAQK
+654 SRKVMVPVTRAAQK
-668 NAAASRVDNVSAD
+668 NAAASRVADVSAD

-690 QAVADLQ
+690 KAVTDLQ

-719 KEVPAV
+719 KELPKLT
-725 TAVKDARYA
+725 TASEARYA
-734 LATGKGQ
+734 LANGRGQ

-747 KYGLPAMTF
+747 KYSLPSKTLKA
-756 KQGDWAQ
+756 GDWAQ

-770 YQLHDTW
+770 YQENNAF

-783 PKSTNREVQA
+783 PKSTNRAVQA

-802 YESVAALK
+802 YESVGALT

-831 TIATMLGKWSPISRA
+831 TIATVLGKWKPISNAAAAVR
-846 DAKARAD
+846 AKAAMK
-853 AALNDPAWVQ
+853 DPAWVQ
-863 VGMDP
+863 IGMDP

-900 PGYSEDVDIT
+900 ATYSEDADIT

-943 GYKTVDDFVDNDYN
+943 GYETVDDFVDNDYD
-957 KFVEAAKQWREE
+957 KFVEAAAQWREE

-979 QTNPPE
+979 QTDTPE
-985 LKRWFRDSKAVD
+985 FKRWFKDSKVVD
-997 ANGEPMVLY
+997 ANDKPLVVYHGTRPGGDINVFESRGPTDGVYFTPDTKYAEGFTENVFEDTGERGAIYPVYLSIQKPYIVRTEFGTEKADEFLY
-1006 RGEHGESGDMDFQ
+1006 RG
-1019 SRVASLSFGTK
+1019 L
-1030 ELANLY
+1030 
-1036 AEKPN
+1036 
-1041 RFGDRTVNPRVIP
+1041 DRT
-1054 VYVRIENPLINTPN
+1054 
-1068 DPFIELGDVIDKL
+1068 KL
-1081 GMDVAKS
+1081 
-1088 AAHKL
+1088 
-1093 YDDIYNSG
+1093 
-1101 PWFSTYSE
+1101 
-1109 KYEGI
+1109 
-1114 DALIKKDPEALRNL
+1114 
-1128 YVLAWKFFDDFE
+1128 
-1140 FVNAAKKAGYD
+1140 KAQGYD
-1151 GAIHAEYG
+1151 GAMLYIDGEL
-1159 AHSENEQGAEY
+1159 
-1170 KVFDQSQVKSAIG
+1170 DQVIAFEPTQIKSTTG
-1183 NNGEFDE
+1183 NVGEFDE
-1190 NNPDIRFARKP
+1190 ANPDIRFARKP
-1201 LGRETEGWIF
+1201 MGRETEGWIF

-1231 ADVANI
+1231 ADITNL
-1237 VLGKINL
+1237 VLDKINL
-1244 KPVSPELSRALR
+1244 KPISPELSRALR
-1256 KMRVEID
+1256 KMRVEVE

-1284 DMISD
+1284 EMISD
-1289 VIEGELKAGIRPP
+1289 VIEGELKKGAMPP
-1302 KRVLEL
+1302 QRVLDL

-1317 EQTAELVRLGMLS
+1317 EQSAELVSLGMLS
-1330 PQAAGRWDGKY
+1330 PEAAGRWDGKY

-1357 MKAVKNLLARKTTMQ
+1357 MKAVKGLLGRKKTMQ

-1387 VPVAELDDWT
+1387 VPVNELDDWT

-1405 DNFDPAVDDT
+1405 DNFDPAIDDN
-1415 ITIWRDYTRDE
+1415 ITVWRDYTRDE

-1455 LYENLAANY
+1455 LYENLASGY
-1464 GKKREEPG
+1464 GSKREQPG

-1483 TMVPRYGK
+1483 TMVPMYGK
-1491 LAGKWVP
+1491 LSGMWVP
-1498 KEILH
+1498 KEVLD
-1503 QLEGFDQSMQNDL
+1503 QLSTFDQSMQNDL
-1516 IKIYLK
+1516 TKMYLK

-1553 GVSYWDTHKYVG
+1553 GVSYWDTYKYVG
-1565 AIADLVKGKAMV
+1565 AISDLVRGKDMV
-1577 DEAREAGLFGA
+1577 QEASDAGLFGG
-1588 TFDRAELMK
+1588 TFNRAELMK
-1597 VMPEELKAMAQMT
+1597 VLPEELKAMAQMT
-1610 ESAVARNVDRLWNAL
+1610 ESAVGRNVDRLWNAL
-1625 SLFLRKPMGA
+1625 SLFLRKPMGT
-1635 AYGAEDEFFRYMIYR
+1635 AYEAEDQFFRYLIYR
-1650 DARNRGLGVDD
+1650 DARNRGLNVDD

-1672 YDDLPKTARIIRD
+1672 YDDLPKAARIIRD
-1685 MPLGL
+1685 MPVGL

-1721 YTANAMMYAMAASLG
+1721 YTVNAIMYAMAASLG
-1736 GGDDEDWWTVIRRY
+1736 GDEDEDWWTIIRRY

-1755 FRNKAKAMEKQER
+1755 FRNKAKEMEKQER

-1788 RLGMD
+1788 RLGTD
-1793 DVTNLPVFLDVS
+1793 DLTNLPVFLDVS

-1815 AHNNAGGVPM
+1815 AHNNAGGIPL
-1825 LAPLTPNNPILTS
+1825 LAPLTPNNPVLTS
-1838 IVALSYNKDTF
+1838 AAALLFNKDTF
-1849 RNKEITL
+1849 RNKDIVL
-1856 KTDTDAE
+1856 KTDTDME
-1863 AAQKRAA
+1863 AAQKRLA
-1870 WAWKQVTPAI
+1870 WTWKQVSPAMAV
-1880 SLGNTL
+1880 GNTH

-1895 NSTGEPV
+1895 NSTGQPV
-1902 DVGLAE
+1902 NVGLAE

-1929 GIKARP
+1929 GVKARP

-1941 EKIQESQTKAMIRDL
+1941 EKIQASQTKAMIRDL
-1956 DTQMRKLKR
+1956 DTQIRKLKR
-1965 LEGKGAITPETSER
+1965 LEGKGAISSETA
-1979 EREKLRQKKQFLKE
+1979 EREKEKLKQKKQFLKE
-1993 GLTVEGEE
+1993 GLTVEGEDKE
-2001 KD
+2001 

>member
-1 MANCTYRFTDADG
+1 MANCTYRFTDANG
-14 KEQVIEGQAA
+14 KTRVIKGQAA

-33 LEHLLPSRAVEKAD
+33 LEHLLPGTVIAPALSARQTETPAFKKWFGDSKVVDANGDPLVVYHGAKKKFNTFDMSKALD
-47 EGSPFT
+47 GAMWFATDPKHADFFAQGKEGNV
-53 VAFSNKQ
+53 VA
-60 TPVSEWPETEKHIG
+60 
-74 RVTSYEAKPGEFIT
+74 
-88 VLRLANM
+88 
-95 EGLDNANAAS
+95 
-105 VEGLYTYLSMVDD
+105 TYLSLKNPMVISQSDLDSAWDVVHPDGEQDD
-118 RESAAGG
+118 RSLLPRDFVEDFVVKARAAGN
-125 EAKDSDTIY
+125 D
-134 AYKVQVPEKG
+134 
-144 FKEYAAN
+144 
-151 RGGKA
+151 
-156 IGLQDEVTGAGRMPA
+156 GLVIEDFGDLDFTTTVYLAFEPTQIKSATDN
-171 KWGGFWYSFPV
+171 V
-182 GTKAELLGSI
+182 GT
-192 PLATARSTLKE
+192 
-203 MADSDNFD
+203 FD
-211 YAGSELGAKALY
+211 VT
-223 AAFNTESS
+223 N
-231 PLFSRS
+231 PDIRFSQR
-237 QNVPELEPED
+237 VPRLDPED

-265 KAEAPDTLTAKQR
+265 KAEAPDTLTAQQR

-286 PMFDGATRNKAD
+286 PLFDGATRNKPD

-315 KPGIKGLT
+315 KPGIKGLN

-338 TMKDLLRGTIVVN
+338 TMKDLLRGTVVVN

-364 KAYTFDRIKNRLAV
+364 KVYTFDRIKNRLAV
-378 DLTSPDGTVLKGV
+378 DLTSPDGAVLKGV

-424 KHLGHEVYA
+424 KNLGHEVYA
-433 FTREMPESPIKAKMV
+433 FEREMGKSPVKTKMV

-474 NSALSTGSP
+474 NSALPTGSA

-498 QAVAERQPGATVTGT
+498 QAVAESQLGATVTGT
-513 SFQSKNMVPGG
+513 SFQSKNIVPGG

-539 IGINVNQDGNNK
+539 
-551 YADKIVD
+551 
-558 GEKTLETRASD
+558 RA
-569 SLRPYVGK
+569 
-577 RVAIVRTGEGP
+577 
-588 AKAIGAV
+588 
-595 TIGEPIKV
+595 
-603 TTQKQFDQYR
+603 
-613 NQTLVP
+613 N
-619 KDSKFDIAPGGVKY
+619 
-633 LYPLENPVRYE
+633 
-644 TERDVGQGIV
+644 
-654 ARKVIVPVTRAAQK
+654 QK
-668 NAAASRVDNVSAD
+668 NAAASRVGNVSAD

-697 DGKITRTEYNRMVD
+697 EGKITRTEYNRVVD

-719 KEVPAV
+719 KDLPKLT
-725 TAVKDARYA
+725 TAAEARYA
-734 LATGKGQ
+734 LANGRGQ

-747 KYGLPAMTF
+747 KYSLPSKTLKA
-756 KQGDWAQ
+756 GDWAQ

-770 YQLHDTW
+770 YQEHDAW

-802 YESVAALK
+802 YESVGALT

-831 TIATMLGKWSPISRA
+831 TIATVLGKWKPISNGAATVR
-846 DAKARAD
+846 AKAAMK
-853 AALNDPAWVQ
+853 DPAWVQ

-900 PGYSEDVDIT
+900 ATYSEDADIT

-957 KFVEAAKQWREE
+957 KFVEAAAQWREE

-979 QTNPPE
+979 QTDTPE
-985 LKRWFRDSKAVD
+985 FTRWFKDSKVVD
-997 ANGEPMVLY
+997 DQGKPLVVYHGTRPGGDINVFESRGPTDGVYFTPDTKYAEGFTENVFEDTGERGAIYPVYLSIQKPYIVRTQFGTEKANDFLY
-1006 RGEHGESGDMDFQ
+1006 RG
-1019 SRVASLSFGTK
+1019 L
-1030 ELANLY
+1030 
-1036 AEKPN
+1036 
-1041 RFGDRTVNPRVIP
+1041 DRTKLKAQGFDGAMLYIDGELDQVIAFEP
-1054 VYVRIENPLINTPN
+1054 TQI
-1068 DPFIELGDVIDKL
+1068 
-1081 GMDVAKS
+1081 KS
-1088 AAHKL
+1088 ATG
-1093 YDDIYNSG
+1093 N
-1101 PWFSTYSE
+1101 T
-1109 KYEGI
+1109 
-1114 DALIKKDPEALRNL
+1114 
-1128 YVLAWKFFDDFE
+1128 
-1140 FVNAAKKAGYD
+1140 
-1151 GAIHAEYG
+1151 GA
-1159 AHSENEQGAEY
+1159 
-1170 KVFDQSQVKSAIG
+1170 
-1183 NNGEFDE
+1183 FDE
-1190 NNPDIRFARKP
+1190 NNPDIRFARRP
-1201 LGRETEGWIF
+1201 VGRETEGWIF

-1231 ADVANI
+1231 ADIANI
-1237 VLGKINL
+1237 VLDKINL
-1244 KPVSPELSRALR
+1244 KPISPELSRALR
-1256 KMRVEID
+1256 KMKVEVE

-1284 DMISD
+1284 EMISD
-1289 VIEGELKAGIRPP
+1289 VIEGELKKGAMPP
-1302 KRVLEL
+1302 QRVLDL

-1357 MKAVKNLLARKTTMQ
+1357 AKAVKGLLGRKKTMQ

-1387 VPVAELDDWT
+1387 VPVNELDDWT
-1397 NEGWQVRD
+1397 NEGWEVRD

-1415 ITIWRDYTRDE
+1415 ITVWRDYTRDE

-1455 LYENLAANY
+1455 LYENLASSY
-1464 GKKREEPG
+1464 GSKREQPG

-1483 TMVPRYGK
+1483 TMVPTYGK
-1491 LAGKWVP
+1491 LSGMWVP
-1498 KEILH
+1498 QEVLD
-1503 QLEGFDQSMQNDL
+1503 QLSTFDQSMQNDL
-1516 IKIYLK
+1516 TKMYLK

-1553 GVSYWDTHKYVG
+1553 GVSYWDTPKYVG
-1565 AIADLVKGKAMV
+1565 AIADLVQGKDMV
-1577 DEAREAGLFGA
+1577 QEASDAGLFGG
-1588 TFDRAELMK
+1588 TFNRAELMK
-1597 VMPEELKAMAQMT
+1597 VLPEELKAMAQMT
-1610 ESAVARNVDRLWNAL
+1610 ESVVGRNVDRLWNAL

-1635 AYGAEDEFFRYMIYR
+1635 AYDAEDQFFRYLIYR
-1650 DARNRGLGVDD
+1650 DARNRGLDVDD
-1661 SVDYAQKYIFT
+1661 AVDYAQKYIFT
-1672 YDDLPKTARIIRD
+1672 YDDLPKAARIIRD
-1685 MPLGL
+1685 MPVGL

-1713 YAAPAVAL
+1713 YAAPAIAL
-1721 YTANAMMYAMAASLG
+1721 YTANALMYAMAASLG
-1736 GGDDEDWWTVIRRY
+1736 GGEDEDWWTVIRRY

-1755 FRNKAKAMEKQER
+1755 FRNKTKEMEKQER
-1768 QFLPDWMKGASLSL
+1768 QFLPEWMKGASLSL

-1793 DVTNLPVFLDVS
+1793 DLTNLPVFLDVS

-1815 AHNNAGGVPM
+1815 AHNNAGGIPL
-1825 LAPLTPNNPILTS
+1825 LAPLTPNNPVLTS
-1838 IVALSYNKDTF
+1838 AAAMLFNKDTF
-1849 RNKEITL
+1849 RNKDIVL

-1863 AAQKRAA
+1863 AAQKRLA
-1870 WAWKQVTPAI
+1870 WTWKQVSPAI
-1880 SLGNTL
+1880 AVGNTH

-1895 NSTGEPV
+1895 NSTGQPV
-1902 DVGLAE
+1902 NVGLAE
-1908 YTGIGADGL
+1908 YTGIGPDGL
-1917 PIQPK
+1917 PIQSK

-1941 EKIQESQTKAMIRDL
+1941 EQIQASQTKAMIRDL
-1956 DTQMRKLKR
+1956 DTQIRKLKR
-1965 LEGKGAITPETSER
+1965 LEGKGAITPESAER
-1979 EREKLRQKKQFLKE
+1979 EREKLKQKKQFLKE
-1993 GLTVEGEE
+1993 GLNVEGEE

>member
-1 MANCTYRFTDADG
+1 MANCTYRFTDANG
-14 KEQVIEGQAA
+14 KERVIEGQAA
-24 FKAYLASGG
+24 FKAYLVGGG
-33 LEHLLPSRAVEKAD
+33 LEHLLP
-47 EGSPFT
+47 GT
-53 VAFSNKQ
+53 VIAPALSKRQ
-60 TPVSEWPETEKHIG
+60 PVPK
-74 RVTSYEAKPGEFIT
+74 
-88 VLRLANM
+88 
-95 EGLDNANAAS
+95 
-105 VEGLYTYLSMVDD
+105 
-118 RESAAGG
+118 
-125 EAKDSDTIY
+125 
-134 AYKVQVPEKG
+134 
-144 FKEYAAN
+144 
-151 RGGKA
+151 
-156 IGLQDEVTGAGRMPA
+156 
-171 KWGGFWYSFPV
+171 
-182 GTKAELLGSI
+182 
-192 PLATARSTLKE
+192 
-203 MADSDNFD
+203 
-211 YAGSELGAKALY
+211 
-223 AAFNTESS
+223 
-231 PLFSRS
+231 
-237 QNVPELEPED
+237 LEPKD

-253 IAAAEAAIKRYK
+253 LAAAQAAIAKYK

-278 ADGEALLK
+278 ADGAATLQPL
-286 PMFDGATRNKAD
+286 FDAATRNKAD
-298 FDKTL
+298 FDNTL

-315 KPGIKGLT
+315 KPGIKSVA

-351 TFQEAQEAINQIG
+351 TFQDAQEAINQIG
-364 KAYTFDRIKNRLAV
+364 KVYSFDRIKNRLAV
-378 DLTSPDGTVLKGV
+378 DLTSPDGAVLEGA
-391 PLSTGYQDI
+391 PLPTGYQDI
-400 LTNVTLEDGTVAEI
+400 LTNVTLEDGSVAEI

-424 KHLGHEVYA
+424 KNLGHNIYA
-433 FTREMPESPIKAKMV
+433 FEREMPKSPVKTKMV
-448 DLQKQIYSE
+448 DLQKQIYAE
-457 GYDAYLA
+457 GYNAYLA

-474 NSALSTGSP
+474 NSALPTGSP

-498 QAVAERQPGATVTGT
+498 QAVAESQLGATVTGT

-524 KDLKSKSMSP
+524 KDLKSKSITP

-613 NQTLVP
+613 DQSLVP

-633 LYPLENPVRYE
+633 LYPLENPVRYA

-654 ARKVIVPVTRAAQK
+654 ARKVIVPVSRAEQK
-668 NAAASRVDNVSAD
+668 NPAASRVADVSAD

-690 QAVADLQ
+690 QAVTDLQ

-719 KEVPAV
+719 KELPKLT
-725 TAVKDARYA
+725 TASEARYA
-734 LATGKGQ
+734 LANGRGQ

-747 KYGLPAMTF
+747 KYSLPSKTL
-756 KQGDWAQ
+756 KTGDWAQ

-770 YQLHDTW
+770 YQENNAF

-802 YESVAALK
+802 YESVAALT

-821 AKIATGTAKG
+821 TKIATGSAKG
-831 TIATMLGKWSPISRA
+831 TIATVLGKWKPISNAAAAVR
-846 DAKARAD
+846 AKAAMKD
-853 AALNDPAWVQ
+853 SAWVQ
-863 VGMDP
+863 IGMDP
-868 FRHSYFYNRDTMQ
+868 FRHSYFYNRNTMQ

-900 PGYSEDVDIT
+900 ATYSEDVDIT
-910 GAPFAFSKR
+910 NAPFAFSKR

-957 KFVEAAKQWREE
+957 KFVEAAAQWREE
-969 NPAEMMFQKR
+969 NPAEMMF
-979 QTNPPE
+979 
-985 LKRWFRDSKAVD
+985 S
-997 ANGEPMVLY
+997 
-1006 RGEHGESGDMDFQ
+1006 
-1019 SRVASLSFGTK
+1019 
-1030 ELANLY
+1030 
-1036 AEKPN
+1036 
-1041 RFGDRTVNPRVIP
+1041 
-1054 VYVRIENPLINTPN
+1054 
-1068 DPFIELGDVIDKL
+1068 
-1081 GMDVAKS
+1081 
-1088 AAHKL
+1088 
-1093 YDDIYNSG
+1093 
-1101 PWFSTYSE
+1101 
-1109 KYEGI
+1109 
-1114 DALIKKDPEALRNL
+1114 
-1128 YVLAWKFFDDFE
+1128 
-1140 FVNAAKKAGYD
+1140 
-1151 GAIHAEYG
+1151 
-1159 AHSENEQGAEY
+1159 
-1170 KVFDQSQVKSAIG
+1170 
-1183 NNGEFDE
+1183 
-1190 NNPDIRFARKP
+1190 RKP
-1201 LGRETEGWIF
+1201 RGRETEGWVL

-1231 ADVANI
+1231 ADVANT
-1237 VLGKINL
+1237 VLDKINL
-1244 KPVSPELSRALR
+1244 KPISPELSRALR
-1256 KMRVEID
+1256 KMRVEVE

-1275 LKDLPKQER
+1275 LKELPKQER
-1284 DMISD
+1284 EMISD
-1289 VIEGELKAGIRPP
+1289 VIEGELKKGAIPP
-1302 KRVLEL
+1302 QRVLDL

-1350 GDETKAW
+1350 GEETKAW
-1357 MKAVKNLLARKTTMQ
+1357 MKAAKGLLARKTTMQ
-1372 GIRGSSLKARGMFQN
+1372 GIRGNSLKARGMFQN
-1387 VPVAELDDWT
+1387 VPVTELDDWT

-1405 DNFDPAVDDT
+1405 DNFDPAVDDH
-1415 ITIWRDYTRDE
+1415 ITVWRDYTRTE

-1446 SQRDIALGR
+1446 TQRDLALGR
-1455 LYENLAANY
+1455 LYENLASNY
-1464 GKKREEPG
+1464 GSKREEPG

-1491 LAGKWVP
+1491 LSGMWVP
-1498 KEILH
+1498 KEVLD
-1503 QLEGFDQSMQNDL
+1503 QLSLFDTSMQSDL
-1516 IKIYLK
+1516 TKIYLK

-1565 AIADLVKGKAMV
+1565 AIADLVRGTAMV
-1577 DEAREAGLFGA
+1577 DEAKEAGLFGG
-1588 TFDRAELMK
+1588 TFNRAELMK
-1597 VMPEELKAMAQMT
+1597 VLPEELKAMAQMT
-1610 ESAVARNVDRLWNAL
+1610 ESAVGRNVDRLWNAL
-1625 SLFLRKPMGA
+1625 SLFLRKPMGV
-1635 AYGAEDEFFRYMIYR
+1635 AYAAEDEFFRYMIYR
-1650 DARNRGLGVDD
+1650 DARNRGLSVDD
-1661 SVDYAQKYIFT
+1661 SVDYAQKFIFT

-1685 MPLGL
+1685 MPVGL

-1721 YTANAMMYAMAASLG
+1721 YTANAIMYAMAASLG

-1755 FRNKAKAMEKQER
+1755 FRNKAKNMEEQER
-1768 QFLPDWMKGASLSL
+1768 KNLPEWMKGASLAL

-1793 DVTNLPVFLDVS
+1793 DLTNLPVFLDVS

-1815 AHNNAGGVPM
+1815 AHNNAGGIPL
-1825 LAPLTPNNPILTS
+1825 LAPLTPNNPILTT
-1838 IVALSYNKDTF
+1838 AAAMLFNKDTF
-1849 RNKEITL
+1849 RNKDIVL

-1863 AAQKRAA
+1863 AAQKRLA
-1870 WAWKQVTPAI
+1870 WTWKQVTPAI
-1880 SLGNTL
+1880 AIGNSL
-1886 FERAMNVIA
+1886 FERAMNVVA
-1895 NSTGEPV
+1895 NSTGQPV
-1902 DVGLAE
+1902 NVGLAE
-1908 YTGIGADGL
+1908 YTGIGPDGL

-1941 EKIQESQTKAMIRDL
+1941 EKIQASQTKAMIRDL
-1956 DTQMRKLKR
+1956 DTEMRKLKR
-1965 LEGKGAITPETSER
+1965 LESKGAITSETSDR
-1979 EREKLRQKKQFLKE
+1979 EREKLRQKKQFLRQ

>member
-14 KEQVIEGQAA
+14 KARVIEGQAA

-33 LEHLLPSRAVEKAD
+33 LEHLLPGAAVSLSAKQKEPVYTHVVVDPRNNNKVMSRYQSASAARLGRDKLDNKYGGYRYQVQTIETG
-47 EGSPFT
+47 EP
-53 VAFSNKQ
+53 AFSQ
-60 TPVSEWPETEKHIG
+60 
-74 RVTSYEAKPGEFIT
+74 RVP
-88 VLRLANM
+88 RL
-95 EGLDNANAAS
+95 D
-105 VEGLYTYLSMVDD
+105 
-118 RESAAGG
+118 
-125 EAKDSDTIY
+125 
-134 AYKVQVPEKG
+134 
-144 FKEYAAN
+144 
-151 RGGKA
+151 
-156 IGLQDEVTGAGRMPA
+156 
-171 KWGGFWYSFPV
+171 
-182 GTKAELLGSI
+182 
-192 PLATARSTLKE
+192 
-203 MADSDNFD
+203 
-211 YAGSELGAKALY
+211 
-223 AAFNTESS
+223 
-231 PLFSRS
+231 
-237 QNVPELEPED
+237 PED

-253 IAAAEAAIKRYK
+253 VAAAEAAIKKYK
-265 KAEAPDTLTAKQR
+265 KAEPPDPLTPAER
-278 ADGEALLK
+278 AYGMNMLQSA
-286 PMFDGATRNKAD
+286 FDAADRNKAN

-303 DQIAEGLGGYAK
+303 DQIAKGLGGYAK
-315 KPGIKGLT
+315 KPSNKKPY
-323 RAVTKLITENGNDPT
+323 RAVTKLALEQDWKADTL
-338 TMKDLLRGTIVVN
+338 KDLLRGTIAVS
-351 TFQEAQEAINQIG
+351 TFEEAQAAIDAIA
-364 KAYTFDRIKNRLAV
+364 KVYKFDRIKNRLMA
-378 DLTSPDGTVLKGV
+378 DLTDPDGNPVQGK
-391 PLSTGYQDI
+391 PMPTGYQDV
-400 LTNVTLEDGTVAEI
+400 LTNVVLEDGTIAEI

-424 KHLGHEVYA
+424 KHLGHDIYA
-433 FTREMPESPIKAKMV
+433 FEREMPESPVKTKMV
-448 DLQKQIYSE
+448 DLQKLIYGEAFGAYE
-457 GYDAYLA
+457 GRA
-464 REAKALKTRS
+464 AKALKTRA
-474 NSALSTGSP
+474 NSALSTSSP

-493 SGAGN
+493 EGVGV
-498 QAVAERQPGATVTGT
+498 QAVAVRQSEETVTGT
-513 SFQSKNMVPGG
+513 SDTSKNMVPGG

-558 GEKTLETRASD
+558 GKKTLETRASD

-613 NQTLVP
+613 DQSLVP

-668 NAAASRVDNVSAD
+668 NAAASRVGNVSAD

-831 TIATMLGKWSPISRA
+831 TIATMLGKWSPISKA

-853 AALNDPAWVQ
+853 AAINDPAWVQ

-900 PGYSEDVDIT
+900 ATYSEDADIT

-943 GYKTVDDFVDNDYN
+943 GYETVDDFVDNDYN
-957 KFVEAAKQWREE
+957 KFVEAAAQWREE

-979 QTNPPE
+979 QTDTPE
-985 LKRWFRDSKAVD
+985 FKRWFKDSKVVD
-997 ANGEPMVLY
+997 GQGKPIVVYHGTRPGGDINVFESRGPTDGVYFTPDTKYAEGFTENVFEDTGERGAIYPVYLSIQKPYIVRTEFGTEKADDFLY
-1006 RGEHGESGDMDFQ
+1006 RG
-1019 SRVASLSFGTK
+1019 L
-1030 ELANLY
+1030 
-1036 AEKPN
+1036 
-1041 RFGDRTVNPRVIP
+1041 DRT
-1054 VYVRIENPLINTPN
+1054 
-1068 DPFIELGDVIDKL
+1068 KL
-1081 GMDVAKS
+1081 
-1088 AAHKL
+1088 
-1093 YDDIYNSG
+1093 
-1101 PWFSTYSE
+1101 
-1109 KYEGI
+1109 
-1114 DALIKKDPEALRNL
+1114 
-1128 YVLAWKFFDDFE
+1128 
-1140 FVNAAKKAGYD
+1140 KAQGFD
-1151 GAIHAEYG
+1151 GAMLYLDGEL
-1159 AHSENEQGAEY
+1159 
-1170 KVFDQSQVKSAIG
+1170 DQVIAFEPTQIKSTTG
-1183 NNGEFDE
+1183 NVGEFDE
-1190 NNPDIRFARKP
+1190 ANPDIRFARRP
-1201 LGRETEGWIF
+1201 VGLETEGWIF

-1231 ADVANI
+1231 ADIANL
-1237 VLGKINL
+1237 VLDKINL
-1244 KPVSPELSRALR
+1244 KPISPELSRALR
-1256 KMRVEID
+1256 KMRVEVE

-1284 DMISD
+1284 EMISD
-1289 VIEGELKAGIRPP
+1289 VIEGELKKGAMPP
-1302 KRVLEL
+1302 QRVLDL

-1357 MKAVKNLLARKTTMQ
+1357 AKAVKGLLGRKKTMQ
-1372 GIRGSSLKARGMFQN
+1372 GIRGSNLKARGMFQN
-1387 VPVAELDDWT
+1387 VPVNELDDWT
-1397 NEGWQVRD
+1397 NEGWEVRD

-1415 ITIWRDYTRDE
+1415 ITVWRDYTRDE

-1455 LYENLAANY
+1455 LYENLASGY
-1464 GKKREEPG
+1464 GSKREQPG

-1483 TMVPRYGK
+1483 TMVPTYGK
-1491 LAGKWVP
+1491 LSGMWVP
-1498 KEILH
+1498 KEVLD
-1503 QLEGFDQSMQNDL
+1503 QLSTFDQSMQNDL
-1516 IKIYLK
+1516 TKMYLK

-1553 GVSYWDTHKYVG
+1553 GVSYWDTLKYVG
-1565 AIADLVKGKAMV
+1565 AISDLVQGKDMV
-1577 DEAREAGLFGA
+1577 QEASDAGLFGG
-1588 TFDRAELMK
+1588 TFNRAELMK
-1597 VMPEELKAMAQMT
+1597 VLPEELKAMAQMT
-1610 ESAVARNVDRLWNAL
+1610 ESVVGRNVDRLWNAL

-1635 AYGAEDEFFRYMIYR
+1635 AYDAEDQFFRYLIYR
-1650 DARNRGLGVDD
+1650 DARNRGLDVDD

-1672 YDDLPKTARIIRD
+1672 YDDLPKAARIIRD
-1685 MPLGL
+1685 MPVGL

-1721 YTANAMMYAMAASLG
+1721 YTANALMYAMAASLG
-1736 GGDDEDWWTVIRRY
+1736 GGEDEDWWTVIRRY

-1755 FRNKAKAMEKQER
+1755 FRNKTKEMEKQER
-1768 QFLPDWMKGASLSL
+1768 QFLPTWMKGASLSL

-1793 DVTNLPVFLDVS
+1793 DLTNLPVFLDVS

-1815 AHNNAGGVPM
+1815 AHNNAGGIPL
-1825 LAPLTPNNPILTS
+1825 LAPLTPNNPVLTS
-1838 IVALSYNKDTF
+1838 AAAMLFNKDTF
-1849 RNKEITL
+1849 RNKDIVL

-1863 AAQKRAA
+1863 AAQKRLA
-1870 WAWKQVTPAI
+1870 WTWKQVSPAMAV
-1880 SLGNTL
+1880 GNTH

-1895 NSTGEPV
+1895 NSTGQPV
-1902 DVGLAE
+1902 NVGLAE
-1908 YTGIGADGL
+1908 YTGIGPDGL
-1917 PIQPK
+1917 PIQAK

-1941 EKIQESQTKAMIRDL
+1941 EKIQASQTKAMIRDL
-1956 DTQMRKLKR
+1956 DTEMRKLKR

-1979 EREKLRQKKQFLKE
+1979 EREKLKQKKQFLRE

>member
-1 MANCTYRFTDADG
+1 MANCTYRFTDAG
-14 KEQVIEGQAA
+14 GNKRVIEGQAA

-33 LEHLLPSRAVEKAD
+33 LEHLLPGTVIAPALSKRQAVPK
-47 EGSPFT
+47 
-53 VAFSNKQ
+53 
-60 TPVSEWPETEKHIG
+60 
-74 RVTSYEAKPGEFIT
+74 
-88 VLRLANM
+88 
-95 EGLDNANAAS
+95 
-105 VEGLYTYLSMVDD
+105 
-118 RESAAGG
+118 
-125 EAKDSDTIY
+125 
-134 AYKVQVPEKG
+134 
-144 FKEYAAN
+144 
-151 RGGKA
+151 
-156 IGLQDEVTGAGRMPA
+156 
-171 KWGGFWYSFPV
+171 
-182 GTKAELLGSI
+182 
-192 PLATARSTLKE
+192 
-203 MADSDNFD
+203 
-211 YAGSELGAKALY
+211 
-223 AAFNTESS
+223 
-231 PLFSRS
+231 
-237 QNVPELEPED
+237 LEPED

-253 IAAAEAAIKRYK
+253 VAAAEAAIKKYK
-265 KAEAPDTLTAKQR
+265 KAEPPDPLTPAER
-278 ADGEALLK
+278 AYGMNILQSA
-286 PMFDGATRNKAD
+286 FDAADRNKAN
-298 FDKTL
+298 FDKAL
-303 DQIAEGLGGYAK
+303 DQIAKGLGGYAK
-315 KPGIKGLT
+315 KPSNKKPY
-323 RAVTKLITENGNDPT
+323 RAVTKLALEQDWKADTL
-338 TMKDLLRGTIVVN
+338 KDLLRGTIAVS
-351 TFQEAQEAINQIG
+351 TFEEAQAAIDAIA
-364 KAYTFDRIKNRLAV
+364 KVYKFDRIKNRLMA
-378 DLTSPDGTVLKGV
+378 DLTDPDGNPVQGK
-391 PLSTGYQDI
+391 PMPTGYQDV
-400 LTNVTLEDGTVAEI
+400 LTNVVLEDGTIAEI

-424 KHLGHEVYA
+424 KHLGHDIYA
-433 FTREMPESPIKAKMV
+433 FEREMPESPVKAKMV
-448 DLQKQIYSE
+448 DLQKLIYGEAFGAYE
-457 GYDAYLA
+457 GRA
-464 REAKALKTRS
+464 AKALKTRA
-474 NSALSTGSP
+474 NSALSTSSP

-493 SGAGN
+493 EGVGV
-498 QAVAERQPGATVTGT
+498 QAVAVRQSEETVTGT
-513 SFQSKNMVPGG
+513 SDTSKNMVPGG

-603 TTQKQFDQYR
+603 TTQKQFDKYR
-613 NQTLVP
+613 DQSLVP

-668 NAAASRVDNVSAD
+668 NAAASRVGNVSAD

-831 TIATMLGKWSPISRA
+831 TIATMLGKWSPISKA

-853 AALNDPAWVQ
+853 AAINDPAWVQ

-900 PGYSEDVDIT
+900 ATYSEDADIT

-943 GYKTVDDFVDNDYN
+943 GYETVDDFVDNDYN
-957 KFVEAAKQWREE
+957 KFVEAAAQWREE

-979 QTNPPE
+979 QTDTPE
-985 LKRWFRDSKAVD
+985 FTRWFKDSKVVD
-997 ANGEPMVLY
+997 DQGKPLVVYHGTRPGGDINVFESRGPTDGVYFTPDTKYAEGFTENVFEDTGERGAIYPVYLSIQKPYIVRTEFGTEKADDFLY
-1006 RGEHGESGDMDFQ
+1006 RG
-1019 SRVASLSFGTK
+1019 L
-1030 ELANLY
+1030 
-1036 AEKPN
+1036 
-1041 RFGDRTVNPRVIP
+1041 DRT
-1054 VYVRIENPLINTPN
+1054 
-1068 DPFIELGDVIDKL
+1068 KL
-1081 GMDVAKS
+1081 
-1088 AAHKL
+1088 
-1093 YDDIYNSG
+1093 
-1101 PWFSTYSE
+1101 
-1109 KYEGI
+1109 
-1114 DALIKKDPEALRNL
+1114 
-1128 YVLAWKFFDDFE
+1128 
-1140 FVNAAKKAGYD
+1140 KAQGYD
-1151 GAIHAEYG
+1151 GAMLYLDGEL
-1159 AHSENEQGAEY
+1159 
-1170 KVFDQSQVKSAIG
+1170 DQVIAFEPTQIKSTTG
-1183 NNGEFDE
+1183 NVGEFDE
-1190 NNPDIRFARKP
+1190 ANPDIRFARRP
-1201 LGRETEGWIF
+1201 VGLETEGWIF

-1231 ADVANI
+1231 ADIANL
-1237 VLGKINL
+1237 VLDKINL
-1244 KPVSPELSRALR
+1244 KPISPELSRALR
-1256 KMRVEID
+1256 KMRVEVE

-1284 DMISD
+1284 EMISD
-1289 VIEGELKAGIRPP
+1289 VIEGELKKGALPP
-1302 KRVLEL
+1302 QRVLDL

-1357 MKAVKNLLARKTTMQ
+1357 AKAVKGLLGRKKTMQ

-1387 VPVAELDDWT
+1387 VPVNELDDWT

-1415 ITIWRDYTRDE
+1415 ITVWRDYTRDE

-1455 LYENLAANY
+1455 LYENLASGY
-1464 GKKREEPG
+1464 GSKREQPG

-1483 TMVPRYGK
+1483 TMVPMYGK
-1491 LAGKWVP
+1491 LSGMWVP
-1498 KEILH
+1498 KEVLD
-1503 QLEGFDQSMQNDL
+1503 QLSTFDQSMQNEL
-1516 IKIYLK
+1516 TKMYLK

-1565 AIADLVKGKAMV
+1565 AIADLVQGKDMV
-1577 DEAREAGLFGA
+1577 QEASDAGLFGG
-1588 TFDRAELMK
+1588 TFNRAELMK
-1597 VMPEELKAMAQMT
+1597 VLPEELKAMAQMT
-1610 ESAVARNVDRLWNAL
+1610 ESVVGRNVDRLWNAL

-1635 AYGAEDEFFRYMIYR
+1635 AYDAEDQFFRYLIYR
-1650 DARNRGLGVDD
+1650 DARNRGLDVDD
-1661 SVDYAQKYIFT
+1661 AVDYAQKYIFT
-1672 YDDLPKTARIIRD
+1672 YDDLPKAARVIRD
-1685 MPLGL
+1685 MPVGL

-1721 YTANAMMYAMAASLG
+1721 YTANALMYAMAASLG
-1736 GGDDEDWWTVIRRY
+1736 GGEDEDWWTVIRRY

-1755 FRNKAKAMEKQER
+1755 FRNKTKEMEKQER
-1768 QFLPDWMKGASLSL
+1768 QFLPTWMKGASLSL

-1793 DVTNLPVFLDVS
+1793 DLTNLPVFLDVS

-1815 AHNNAGGVPM
+1815 AHNNAGGIPL
-1825 LAPLTPNNPILTS
+1825 LAPLTPNNPVLTS
-1838 IVALSYNKDTF
+1838 AAAMLFNKDTF
-1849 RNKEITL
+1849 RNKDIVL
-1856 KTDTDAE
+1856 KTDTDME
-1863 AAQKRAA
+1863 AAQKRLA
-1870 WAWKQVTPAI
+1870 WAWKQVSPAI
-1880 SLGNTL
+1880 AVGNTH

-1895 NSTGEPV
+1895 NSTGQPV
-1902 DVGLAE
+1902 NVGLAE
-1908 YTGIGADGL
+1908 YTGIGPDGL
-1917 PIQPK
+1917 PIQAK

-1929 GIKARP
+1929 GVKARP

-1941 EKIQESQTKAMIRDL
+1941 EQIQASQTKAMIRDL
-1956 DTQMRKLKR
+1956 DTQIRKLKR
-1965 LEGKGAITPETSER
+1965 LEGKGAISPETA
-1979 EREKLRQKKQFLKE
+1979 EREKEKLKQKKQFLKE

-2001 KD
+2001 KN

>member
-1 MANCTYRFTDADG
+1 MANCTYRFTDAG
-14 KEQVIEGQAA
+14 GNKRVIEGQAA

-33 LEHLLPSRAVEKAD
+33 LEYLLPGAAVSLSAKQKEPIYTHVVVDPRNNNKVMGRYQSASAARLGRD
-47 EGSPFT
+47 KLDNKYGGYRYQVQTIETGEP
-53 VAFSNKQ
+53 AFSQ
-60 TPVSEWPETEKHIG
+60 
-74 RVTSYEAKPGEFIT
+74 RVPK
-88 VLRLANM
+88 
-95 EGLDNANAAS
+95 
-105 VEGLYTYLSMVDD
+105 
-118 RESAAGG
+118 
-125 EAKDSDTIY
+125 
-134 AYKVQVPEKG
+134 
-144 FKEYAAN
+144 
-151 RGGKA
+151 
-156 IGLQDEVTGAGRMPA
+156 
-171 KWGGFWYSFPV
+171 
-182 GTKAELLGSI
+182 
-192 PLATARSTLKE
+192 
-203 MADSDNFD
+203 
-211 YAGSELGAKALY
+211 
-223 AAFNTESS
+223 
-231 PLFSRS
+231 
-237 QNVPELEPED
+237 LEPKD

-253 IAAAEAAIKRYK
+253 LAAAEAAIAKYK

-278 ADGEALLK
+278 ADGAATLQPL
-286 PMFDGATRNKAD
+286 FDAATRNKAD
-298 FDKTL
+298 FDNTL

-315 KPGIKGLT
+315 KPGIKSVA

-338 TMKDLLRGTIVVN
+338 TMKDLLRGTIAVN

-364 KAYTFDRIKNRLAV
+364 KVYSFDRIKNRLAV
-378 DLTSPDGTVLKGV
+378 DLTSPDGAVLEGV

-400 LTNVTLEDGTVAEI
+400 LTNVTLEDGSMAEI

-424 KHLGHEVYA
+424 KNLGHDIYA
-433 FTREMPESPIKAKMV
+433 FEREMPNSPVKTKMV

-457 GYDAYLA
+457 GYSGYLA

-474 NSALSTGSP
+474 KAALSTGSA

-498 QAVAERQPGATVTGT
+498 QAVAESQLGATVTGT
-513 SFQSKNMVPGG
+513 SFQSKNIVPGG

-534 SIPES
+534 SIPEN

-613 NQTLVP
+613 DQSLVP

-654 ARKVIVPVTRAAQK
+654 ARKVMVPVTRAAQK
-668 NAAASRVDNVSAD
+668 NAAASRVGNVSAD

-831 TIATMLGKWSPISRA
+831 TIATMLGKWSPISKA

-853 AALNDPAWVQ
+853 AAINDPAWVQ

-900 PGYSEDVDIT
+900 ATYSEDADIT

-943 GYKTVDDFVDNDYN
+943 GYETVDDFVDNDYN
-957 KFVEAAKQWREE
+957 KFVEAAAQWREE

-979 QTNPPE
+979 Q
-985 LKRWFRDSKAVD
+985 
-997 ANGEPMVLY
+997 
-1006 RGEHGESGDMDFQ
+1006 
-1019 SRVASLSFGTK
+1019 
-1030 ELANLY
+1030 
-1036 AEKPN
+1036 
-1041 RFGDRTVNPRVIP
+1041 P
-1054 VYVRIENPLINTPN
+1054 V
-1068 DPFIELGDVIDKL
+1068 
-1081 GMDVAKS
+1081 
-1088 AAHKL
+1088 
-1093 YDDIYNSG
+1093 
-1101 PWFSTYSE
+1101 
-1109 KYEGI
+1109 
-1114 DALIKKDPEALRNL
+1114 
-1128 YVLAWKFFDDFE
+1128 
-1140 FVNAAKKAGYD
+1140 
-1151 GAIHAEYG
+1151 
-1159 AHSENEQGAEY
+1159 
-1170 KVFDQSQVKSAIG
+1170 
-1183 NNGEFDE
+1183 
-1190 NNPDIRFARKP
+1190 
-1201 LGRETEGWIF
+1201 GRENEGWIF

-1220 FGAGAKAYRYA
+1220 NGAGAKAYRYA
-1231 ADVANI
+1231 ADITNL
-1237 VLGKINL
+1237 VLDKINL
-1244 KPVSPELSRALR
+1244 KPISPELSRALR
-1256 KMRVEID
+1256 KMKVEVE

-1284 DMISD
+1284 EMISD

-1350 GDETKAW
+1350 GEETKAW
-1357 MKAVKNLLARKTTMQ
+1357 AKAVKGLLARKKTMQ

-1387 VPVAELDDWT
+1387 VPVGELDDWT

-1405 DNFDPAVDDT
+1405 DNFDPAIDDT
-1415 ITIWRDYTRDE
+1415 ITVWRDYTRTE

-1455 LYENLAANY
+1455 LYENLASGY
-1464 GKKREEPG
+1464 GSKREQPG

-1483 TMVPRYGK
+1483 TMVPVYGK
-1491 LAGKWVP
+1491 LSGMWVP
-1498 KEILH
+1498 KEVLG

-1516 IKIYLK
+1516 TKIYLK

-1565 AIADLVKGKAMV
+1565 AIKL
-1577 DEAREAGLFGA
+1577 
-1588 TFDRAELMK
+1588 T
-1597 VMPEELKAMAQMT
+1597 
-1610 ESAVARNVDRLWNAL
+1610 W
-1625 SLFLRKPMGA
+1625 
-1635 AYGAEDEFFRYMIYR
+1635 
-1650 DARNRGLGVDD
+1650 
-1661 SVDYAQKYIFT
+1661 
-1672 YDDLPKTARIIRD
+1672 
-1685 MPLGL
+1685 
-1690 PFFSYTFKAIPALA
+1690 
-1704 NTALEHPFR
+1704 
-1713 YAAPAVAL
+1713 
-1721 YTANAMMYAMAASLG
+1721 
-1736 GGDDEDWWTVIRRY
+1736 
-1750 MTDEE
+1750 
-1755 FRNKAKAMEKQER
+1755 
-1768 QFLPDWMKGASLSL
+1768 
-1782 GTEKTI
+1782 
-1788 RLGMD
+1788 
-1793 DVTNLPVFLDVS
+1793 S
-1805 RIFPG
+1805 R
-1810 GDLFD
+1810 
-1815 AHNNAGGVPM
+1815 
-1825 LAPLTPNNPILTS
+1825 
-1838 IVALSYNKDTF
+1838 
-1849 RNKEITL
+1849 
-1856 KTDTDAE
+1856 
-1863 AAQKRAA
+1863 
-1870 WAWKQVTPAI
+1870 
-1880 SLGNTL
+1880 
-1886 FERAMNVIA
+1886 
-1895 NSTGEPV
+1895 
-1902 DVGLAE
+1902 
-1908 YTGIGADGL
+1908 
-1917 PIQPK
+1917 
-1922 YAAMQTV
+1922 
-1929 GIKARP
+1929 
-1935 IDLDTS
+1935 
-1941 EKIQESQTKAMIRDL
+1941 
-1956 DTQMRKLKR
+1956 
-1965 LEGKGAITPETSER
+1965 
-1979 EREKLRQKKQFLKE
+1979 
-1993 GLTVEGEE
+1993 
-2001 KD
+2001 